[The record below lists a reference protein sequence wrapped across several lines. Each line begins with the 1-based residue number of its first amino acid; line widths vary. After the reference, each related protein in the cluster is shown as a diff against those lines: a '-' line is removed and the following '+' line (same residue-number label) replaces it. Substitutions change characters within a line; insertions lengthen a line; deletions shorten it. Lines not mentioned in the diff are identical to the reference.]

1 MHHDRESPTM
11 TASTAQ
17 PSETA
22 QPGETAQPSETA
34 QPGETAQL
42 GETAQPGE
50 TADAP
55 PFRYTAALANQIESR
70 WQQEWADRGTFNAPN
85 PAGELSEGFER
96 LAGKPHT
103 YILDMFPYP
112 SGAGLHVGHPLGY
125 IGTDVYARYRRMC
138 GENVLHTMGFD
149 AFGLPAEQYALQ
161 TGQHPATTTD
171 ANIVTFRRQLRALG
185 LGHDQRR
192 VVATTDPEF
201 YRWTQWIFLQ
211 IFNSFYDHEADGGV
225 GRARPIPELIAEL
238 DAGTR
243 QPAPG
248 SNDFGK
254 PWPELTDSE
263 RRSVVDRHR
272 LAYVAKLPVNWCPG
286 LGTVLANEEVTAD
299 GRSERGNFPVFRKPL
314 AQWMLRI
321 TAYADRLLA
330 DLDHIDW
337 PEKVRTMQK
346 NWIGRSV
353 GAHISFSTPVADG
366 ERLTVF
372 TTRPDTLFGAT
383 YLVLAPEHPL
393 VTELVAPAWPDG
405 VPAQWTGGYATPAEA
420 VTAYQAQAAAKTDLD
435 RQGADAKVKSGVFTG
450 AFSTNP
456 VTGAE
461 LPIFIADYVL
471 MGYGTG
477 AIMAVPGQ
485 DERDWD
491 FAESY
496 SLPIVRTVQPSEGF
510 EGKAFTGDGPAINS
524 ANDELDINGL
534 GVAEAKAATIAY
546 LERTG
551 SGRGATTY
559 RLRDWLFS
567 RQRYWGEPFPIVY
580 DENDQPVALPE
591 HLLPLLLPETNDFTP
606 KSYPAD
612 DADSDPE
619 PPLGRLTDW
628 VSVELDLGQG
638 VKTYRRETNT
648 MPNWAGSC
656 WYELRYLDP
665 TNSAAPVDREV
676 EQYWMGPTPQRPLGG
691 VDLYVGGVEHAVL
704 HLLYARFWHKVLF
717 DLGHVSS
724 REPYHRLVNQ
734 GMLQLP
740 AYTNADGFYVEAAE
754 VIERDGGFFHHGE
767 PVNREFGKIGKSL
780 KNVITPDEF
789 VAAYGT
795 DTFRLFEMFSGP
807 LDQSR
812 PWDAKAIVGPYRLL
826 QRIWRVV
833 LDEQTGQPHV
843 ADVEVPLE
851 LNRLLHRTI
860 AAVRDG
866 YQTLRF
872 NTSIA
877 RITELNNAVTQAYP
891 DGGTPRV
898 VAEALALMLAP
909 LAPHA
914 AEELWAKLGHQDSLA
929 WQGFPAVDEA
939 MLVDETIE
947 VPVQV
952 NGKVRSVVSVAVD
965 ADPAAMEAAARAD
978 EKVVAALQG
987 RPSKRVI
994 TVPGRL
1000 INFVV

>member
-1 MHHDRESPTM
+1 M

-17 PSETA
+17 PSGTA
-22 QPGETAQPSETA
+22 QPETAT
-34 QPGETAQL
+34 
-42 GETAQPGE
+42 
-50 TADAP
+50 DAP
-55 PFRYTAALANQIESR
+55 PFRYTAALANQIEAR

-85 PAGELSEGFER
+85 PDGELSEGFER

-161 TGQHPATTTD
+161 TGQHPAATTD
-171 ANIVTFRRQLRALG
+171 DNIVTFRRQLRALG
-185 LGHDQRR
+185 LAHDQRR
-192 VVATTDPEF
+192 VVATTDPQF

-211 IFNSFYDHEADGGV
+211 IFNSFYDHDADGGV
-225 GRARPIPELIAEL
+225 GKARPISELVAEL
-238 DAGTR
+238 DAGAR
-243 QPAPG
+243 EPEPG

-254 PWPELTDSE
+254 PWPELDAVE
-263 RRSVVDRHR
+263 RRTVIDRHR
-272 LAYVAKLPVNWCPG
+272 LAYIAELPVNWCPG

-346 NWIGRSV
+346 NWIGRSI
-353 GAHISFSTPVADG
+353 GAHISFPTPAA
-366 ERLTVF
+366 ELTVF

-393 VTELVAPAWPDG
+393 VAGLTAPAWPEG
-405 VPAQWTGGYATPAEA
+405 TPQEWTGGYATPAEA
-420 VTAYQAQAAAKTDLD
+420 VAAYQAQAAAKTDLD
-435 RQGADAKVKSGVFTG
+435 RQADRQADRQGADAKAKSGVFTG

-461 LPIFIADYVL
+461 LPVFIADYVL

-491 FAESY
+491 FAEAFG
-496 SLPIVRTVQPSEGF
+496 LPIVRTVQPSEGF
-510 EGKAFTGDGPAINS
+510 EDAGGKAFTGDGPAINS
-524 ANDELDINGL
+524 ANDELDLNGL
-534 GVAEAKAATIAY
+534 GVAEAKAAMIDY

-551 SGRGATTY
+551 RGRGATTY

-580 DENDQPVALPE
+580 DDNDQPVALPE
-591 HLLPLLLPETNDFTP
+591 HMLPLLLPETNDFTP
-606 KSYPAD
+606 KAYPPD
-612 DADSDPE
+612 DVDSAPE

-628 VSVELDLGQG
+628 VTVELDLGDG
-638 VKTYRRETNT
+638 PKTYRRETNT

-665 TNSAAPVDREV
+665 TNTAAPVDPAV
-676 EQYWMGPTPQRPLGG
+676 ERYWMGPSPQRPLGG

-780 KNVITPDEF
+780 KNVVTPDEF

-843 ADVEVPLE
+843 ADVEAPLE
-851 LNRLLHRTI
+851 LDRLLHRTV
-860 AAVRDG
+860 AAVREG

-891 DGGTPRV
+891 DGGTPRAL
-898 VAEALALMLAP
+898 AEALTLMLAP
-909 LAPHA
+909 LAPHV
-914 AEELWAKLGHQDSLA
+914 AEELWARLGHQQSLA
-929 WQGFPAVDEA
+929 WHDFPEVDEA
-939 MLVDETIE
+939 MLVEERIE

-952 NGKVRSVVSVAVD
+952 NGKVRSVISVAAD
-965 ADPAAMEAAARAD
+965 ADPAALEAAARAD

-987 RPSKRVI
+987 RPSRRVI